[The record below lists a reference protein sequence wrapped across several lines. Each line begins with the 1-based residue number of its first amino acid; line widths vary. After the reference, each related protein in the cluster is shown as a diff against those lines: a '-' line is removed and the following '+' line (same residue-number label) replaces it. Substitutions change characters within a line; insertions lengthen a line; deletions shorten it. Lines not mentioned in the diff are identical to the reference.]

1 MFRRIVT
8 LLLLIFISSC
18 GYNAIYSK
26 KNLVVSD
33 FSISKLSFV
42 GNRDVNLKLKEKLT
56 SQTLI
61 KKNKEFELQIF
72 SIEKKEVLAK
82 NTLGDPISFKTT
94 ILIKVKV
101 LMGNRLK
108 NNLQIV
114 ENFNYNNN
122 DNKFNLKTYERQI
135 RNNLA
140 NNATEKLI
148 QKLSNIQ

>member
-1 MFRRIVT
+1 MFKRIVT

-26 KNLVVSD
+26 KNLVNSD

-42 GNRDVNLKLKEKLT
+42 GNRDVNLKLKEKLN

-72 SIEKKEVLAK
+72 SIEKKEILAK
-82 NTLGDPISFKTT
+82 NISGDPISFKTT
-94 ILIKVKV
+94 IIIEVKV
-101 LMGNRLK
+101 LMENKLK

-122 DNKFNLKTYERQI
+122 DNKFNLKTYEKQI
-135 RNNLA
+135 RDNLA

>member
-1 MFRRIVT
+1 MFRRIIT
-8 LLLLIFISSC
+8 LLLLIFVSSC

-26 KNLVVSD
+26 KNLVNSD

-42 GNRDVNLKLKEKLT
+42 GNRDINLRLKEKLNNL
-56 SQTLI
+56 TLI
-61 KKNKEFELQIF
+61 EKNKGFELQIF
-72 SIEKKEVLAK
+72 SIEKKEILAK
-82 NTLGDPISFKTT
+82 NISGDPMSFKTT
-94 ILIKVKV
+94 MIIEVKV
-101 LMGNRLK
+101 LMENKLK

-114 ENFNYNNN
+114 EDFNYNND
-122 DNKFNLKTYERQI
+122 DNKFNLKKYERQI

>member
-26 KNLVVSD
+26 KNLVTSD

-42 GNRDVNLKLKEKLT
+42 GNRDVNLKLKEKLN

-72 SIEKKEVLAK
+72 SIEKKEILAK
-82 NTLGDPISFKTT
+82 NISGDPISFKTT
-94 ILIKVKV
+94 IIIEVKV
-101 LMGNRLK
+101 LMENKLK

-114 ENFNYNNN
+114 EEFNYNNDN
-122 DNKFNLKTYERQI
+122 NKFDLKKYEKQI

-140 NNATEKLI
+140 NSAIQKLI

>member
-1 MFRRIVT
+1 MFRRIIT

-26 KNLVVSD
+26 KNLVNTD
-33 FSISKLSFV
+33 FSIKKLSFV
-42 GNRDVNLKLKEKLT
+42 GNRDVNLKLKEKLNNF
-56 SQTLI
+56 TLTRKD
-61 KKNKEFELQIF
+61 KKFELQIS
-72 SIEKKEVLAK
+72 SIEKKEISAK
-82 NTLGDPISFKTT
+82 NISGDPLSFKTT
-94 ILIKVKV
+94 IIIQIKV
-101 LMGNRLK
+101 LMENKLI
-108 NNLQIV
+108 NNLQII

-122 DNKFNLKTYERQI
+122 VNKFNLREYERQI

>member
-1 MFRRIVT
+1 MLKRIIT
-8 LLLLIFISSC
+8 FLLLIFISSC

-26 KNLVVSD
+26 KNLVNSD

-42 GNRDVNLKLKEKLT
+42 GNRDVNLKLKEKLNNF
-56 SQTLI
+56 TLT
-61 KKNKEFELQIF
+61 KKDKKFELQIF
-72 SIEKKEVLAK
+72 SIEKKEILAK
-82 NTLGDPISFKTT
+82 SISGNPVSFKTKIIIQIK
-94 ILIKVKV
+94 ILLDNKLI
-101 LMGNRLK
+101 ND
-108 NNLQIV
+108 LQII

-122 DNKFNLKTYERQI
+122 DNKSNLREYERQI